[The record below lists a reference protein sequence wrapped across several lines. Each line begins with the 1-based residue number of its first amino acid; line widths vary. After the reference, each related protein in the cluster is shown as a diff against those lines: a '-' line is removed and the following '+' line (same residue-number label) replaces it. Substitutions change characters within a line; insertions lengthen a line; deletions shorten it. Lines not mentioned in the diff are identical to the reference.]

1 LDLELASNPLISSLG
16 SNPPSHGSPA
26 WLLVVRCDD
35 EGLLCASPFKQLERK
50 TVKQNNRMVIYGLI
64 QWSNGEPEDA
74 TWEKLEDIISRFPE
88 FVLDP

>member
-1 LDLELASNPLISSLG
+1 MRQGKHHKLSSKYFG
-16 SNPPSHGSPA
+16 PFQVIERIGK
-26 WLLVVRCDD
+26 CDD